1 MAWRGSR
8 DAVLRLCSCSQHRF
22 ECRSVEYNYVT
33 LRCHLSDAD
42 RRSTGQY
49 IQMVE
54 AQGVDYFE
62 NLCLKGEL
70 RYRTVAPLSEGRK
83 FWVKE
88 TLAHV

>member
-1 MAWRGSR
+1 M
-8 DAVLRLCSCSQHRF
+8 
-22 ECRSVEYNYVT
+22 EYNYVT

-62 NLCLKGEL
+62 NLCLKGENRHNSL
-70 RYRTVAPLSEGRK
+70 EYSRSHPDVDSLFSDKSARATADFRL
-83 FWVKE
+83 
-88 TLAHV
+88 